1 MVNIASYD
9 NPEQAYIVAG
19 MLNSNGIPAMVQNNN
34 NLYVPIF
41 NGINVMV
48 PDDDAEKAVK
58 LLQEHDDSNS
68 TGK

>member
-41 NGINVMV
+41 NGVNVMV
-48 PDDDAEKAVK
+48 PDKDAEKALILVR
-58 LLQEHDDSNS
+58 QHDE
-68 TGK
+68 GGQ